1 MMEVL
6 RVDENKMCI
15 DLSKKSLKAEGVNAA
30 NKRLKK
36 AKQVHTIMRQT
47 AIKLQTP
54 VEQLYEQFGWDLY
67 DKCGFEHAFDA
78 FRCAMT

>member
-6 RVDENKMCI
+6 RVDEVKMCI
-15 DLSKKSLKAEGVNAA
+15 DLSKKSLKAEAVNNA

-47 AIKLQTP
+47 AIKL
-54 VEQLYEQFGWDLY
+54 
-67 DKCGFEHAFDA
+67 
-78 FRCAMT
+78 